1 MLTFGDPA
9 AAGRCGGAARY
20 RAGITHQLTDAWHR
34 YRLTRNDM
42 ERALIDQMGRVPQP
56 HRPVVAGA
64 GQGPAVRGERHRVHQ
79 VGVPGQFLQLPAGGR
94 VPQPHRHI
102 STTANGGTR

>member
-42 ERALIDQMGRVPQP
+42 ERALIATKW
-56 HRPVVAGA
+56 AGSHSRTV
-64 GQGPAVRGERHRVHQ
+64 Q
-79 VGVPGQFLQLPAGGR
+79 
-94 VPQPHRHI
+94 
-102 STTANGGTR
+102 S